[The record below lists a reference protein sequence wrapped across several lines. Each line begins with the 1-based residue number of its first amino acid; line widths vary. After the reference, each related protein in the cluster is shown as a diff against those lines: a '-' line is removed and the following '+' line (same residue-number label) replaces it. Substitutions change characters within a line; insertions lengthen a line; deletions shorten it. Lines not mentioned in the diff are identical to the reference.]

1 MMIMVV
7 VKNCIENGD
16 GENYDENG
24 DGENYNENGD
34 GKNQQENWRRAGFP
48 LVLTLSF
55 SDSLDGDDDDV
66 MIMMDGGWW

>member
-7 VKNCIENGD
+7 VKNCI
-16 GENYDENG
+16 ENG

-48 LVLTLSF
+48 LVLTLSL

>member
-7 VKNCIENGD
+7 VKNCIENG
-16 GENYDENG
+16 G
-24 DGENYNENGD
+24 GENYNEDGD

-48 LVLTLSF
+48 LVLTLSL

>member
-1 MMIMVV
+1 MMMIMVV

-16 GENYDENG
+16 GENYNK
-24 DGENYNENGD
+24 NGD